1 MLKTN
6 FTNIS
11 LSLIRSGTGIKC
23 NYVIHFW
30 SICIQF
36 LNHCHHQK
44 YTNRQ
49 FKMAFTWK
57 PVVLWHC
64 GLISY
69 FSLEN
74 LQPFLQ
80 ILPHKL
86 QEKLLTFT
94 VEKQRWRHVCF
105 GLSAKRMTEEFFF
118 RLQVA
123 SGGSNVSVGVEN
135 FIIKNHA
142 MFETS
147 KSMIS
152 FVIFLFSQR
161 TSKIICD
168 FKQNKT

>member
-1 MLKTN
+1 MTKTHNKKDKLLKQY
-6 FTNIS
+6 FSNIS
-11 LSLIRSGTGIKC
+11 LSLIRSRTEIKC
-23 NYVIHFW
+23 NSYLW
-30 SICIQF
+30 SICIKF

-86 QEKLLTFT
+86 QEKLVTFT

-135 FIIKNHA
+135 FIIKNQCLKLLKA
-142 MFETS
+142 W
-147 KSMIS
+147 
-152 FVIFLFSQR
+152 
-161 TSKIICD
+161 
-168 FKQNKT
+168 

>member
-1 MLKTN
+1 MTQTHNKKDKLLKQY
-6 FTNIS
+6 FSNIS
-11 LSLIRSGTGIKC
+11 LSLIRSRTEIKC
-23 NYVIHFW
+23 NSYLW
-30 SICIQF
+30 SICIKF

-74 LQPFLQ
+74 LQPFLY

-86 QEKLLTFT
+86 QEKLVTFT
-94 VEKQRWRHVCF
+94 VEKQKWRHVCF
-105 GLSAKRMTEEFFF
+105 GLSAKRLTEEFYF

-123 SGGSNVSVGVEN
+123 SGGSNVSVGVE
-135 FIIKNHA
+135 I
-142 MFETS
+142 
-147 KSMIS
+147 
-152 FVIFLFSQR
+152 
-161 TSKIICD
+161 
-168 FKQNKT
+168 